1 MQIEA
6 IIPAL
11 LNSLVGDRVWE
22 SSTPDGD
29 LPRDANDRYLDFII
43 WTQHGGQD
51 AEYVEQKM
59 GSHSNARIQVIYF
72 SPSGLAAATGIKA
85 VRDRLLASDYTVGVY
100 GSPVGTYDTARKLRG
115 RMQQFSIW
123 YPQ

>member
-11 LNSLVGDRVWE
+11 LNSLVGNRVWE
-22 SSTPDGD
+22 SSTPDD
-29 LPRDANDRYLDFII
+29 IPRDANDRILDFII
-43 WTQHGGQD
+43 WTQSGGQD
-51 AEYVEQKM
+51 AEYVGQTM

-72 SPSGLAAATGIKA
+72 SPSGLAAATGIRA